1 MAQRTMQRTLS
12 AAIVLALCTIAQPG
26 GLWSW
31 AGEGGSAVAV
41 SGAEAKPS
49 ANSPAPASESLLPDG
64 WRAAW
69 KDPPAA
75 DRPLQIVHG
84 IRLDGRWPRGI
95 AGMGVVDLGGRAVAG
110 KSRDEI
116 ALAVMAALR
125 DHGLGGIVCNV
136 AFDQYL
142 RSEEHWQTLQAG
154 VEACRRLGLVVWIYD
169 EEGYPSGAAGGLV
182 LANHPEYEAQALAYD
197 PTLPD
202 PFVLRPAY
210 EHTHASNNYHAA
222 RRYINLLDD
231 RAVAEFI
238 RLTHEAYRQRL
249 GAYFGS
255 TIQAT
260 FTDEPSLIAINLG
273 QLLEAVRRNVRVVD
287 PLDPKVRPLPSV
299 PWGYDLAQQYRR
311 RYGQDLLAVRK
322 SLFVGDSAED
332 RRVRRQFWSLVA
344 DLVADRYFGA
354 LQRWC
359 RKHGLASS
367 GHTLWEEAVMHH
379 PALEGNALKV
389 LGLMDIP
396 GLDMLTSDPAAVMH
410 SGWLTAGLPSSA
422 ALLHG
427 RRRVMTEVSDFS
439 QKMGAAGPASLDAMR
454 ATAAWQAAWGVTDF
468 TLYYALEDRPAEA
481 AKAYGLFVGRL
492 NAVLKPAQWQP
503 EVLLYYPIYDLWAEY
518 RPVAEPL
525 SLASQSPRAQRL
537 VQSFNRLGQ
546 LLQRHQVPLAIVD
559 HEALARASAEPGGR
573 LKLAGRQF
581 RAVLLPDG
589 AEVPDPA
596 GATLADFHKRGGTV
610 LRDGAGKD
618 ALSAN
623 ELLKAIQPR
632 FRLDPPQEAIALGQF
647 SRDGRTVLLV
657 VNVGRTAYQG
667 SLTGAVAGTWITLD
681 PAAGSIARAEAHPST
696 GLPLKLAPAAALLL
710 VTDNGGHEPGA
721 SAPGVPRM

>member
-1 MAQRTMQRTLS
+1 MLEKRFLM
-12 AAIVLALCTIAQPG
+12 VLAFGMSCIGA
-26 GLWSW
+26 
-31 AGEGGSAVAV
+31 AEGGNAW
-41 SGAEAKPS
+41 
-49 ANSPAPASESLLPDG
+49 ASESAGLKVSALLAATEDRSAETEPEALLPSTWLRA
-64 WRAAW
+64 WRS
-69 KDPPAA
+69 PPLA

-84 IRLDGRWPRGI
+84 IRLDGRWPPGI
-95 AGMGVVDLGGRAVAG
+95 AGMGIVDFRSADVAG
-110 KSRDEI
+110 KPRDVV
-116 ALAVMAALR
+116 AQAVMAALR
-125 DHGLGGIVCNV
+125 DRGLGGIVCNV

-142 RSEEHWQTLQAG
+142 RSEEHWQTLTAG
-154 VEACRRLGLVVWIYD
+154 VEACRRLGMVVWIYD

-197 PTLPD
+197 PTQAD

-249 GAYFGS
+249 GLYFGS

-273 QLLEAVRRNVRVVD
+273 QLSEPVRRTVRVVD
-287 PLDPKVRPLPSV
+287 PLDPNVRPLPSV
-299 PWGYDLAQQYRR
+299 PWSYDLADQYRR
-311 RYGQDLLAVRK
+311 RYGEDLLPRRK

-332 RRVRRQFWSLVA
+332 RRVRRQFWALVA

-359 RKHGLASS
+359 QKYGLASS

-396 GLDMLTSDPAAVMH
+396 GLDMLTSDPAAAMH

-439 QKMGAAGPASLDAMR
+439 QKMSGAGPAPLDAMQ
-454 ATAAWQAAWGVTDF
+454 ATAGWQAAWGVTDF
-468 TLYYALEDRPAEA
+468 TLYYALGDRPAEA
-481 AKAYGLFVGRL
+481 SRAYGLFVGRL
-492 NAVLKPAQWQP
+492 NAILKSARWEP
-503 EVLLYYPIYDLWAEY
+503 EVLLYYPVYDLWAEY

-525 SLASQSPRAQRL
+525 SLASQSLRAQRI

-546 LLQRHQVPLAIVD
+546 MLQRHQIPFALAD
-559 HEALARASAEPGGR
+559 HEGLAGAAVTSDGR
-573 LKLAGRQF
+573 LALAGRHF
-581 RAVLLPDG
+581 KAILLPAG
-589 AEVPDPA
+589 VELPA
-596 GATLADFHKRGGTV
+596 AAGDTLASFQKRGGV
-610 LRDGAGKD
+610 LVHDAVDKR
-618 ALSAN
+618 ALSAPEMLHTLN
-623 ELLKAIQPR
+623 PR
-632 FRLDPPQEAIALGQF
+632 YRLSPPHEAITLGHF
-647 SRDGRTVLLV
+647 SRDGRTLLV
-657 VNVGRTAYQG
+657 LVNVGRTAYRG
-667 SLTGAVAGTWITLD
+667 TLAGASPGTWVTLD
-681 PAAGSIARAEAHPST
+681 PASGKIGWAHATPPA
-696 GLPLKLAPAAALLL
+696 GLPLELAPAATMVL
-710 VTDNGGHEPGA
+710 VK
-721 SAPGVPRM
+721 